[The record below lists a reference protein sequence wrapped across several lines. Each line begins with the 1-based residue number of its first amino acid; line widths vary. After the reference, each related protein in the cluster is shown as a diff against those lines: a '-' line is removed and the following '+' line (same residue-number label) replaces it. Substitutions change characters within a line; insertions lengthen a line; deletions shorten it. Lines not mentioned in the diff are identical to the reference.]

1 MANKIKVKLIL
12 ELREAHMSQRA
23 IAATRHMSRSS
34 VSDVFRIANEKSICY
49 SDVRDMTEDEVYQL
63 FYPAKHP
70 DLEQMYCLP
79 DYSGVHAELRKVGVT
94 LKLLW
99 QEYQAECRGKGALP
113 VGYSKYCDDYA
124 RYVQAMALTNHLIH
138 KPGARCE
145 VDWSGPTMK
154 YVDTDTGEVRKVYLF
169 VATLPYSQYSYVEP
183 CLDMKQN
190 TWLQCHVNMYQ
201 FFHGVP
207 VRTIC
212 DNLKT
217 GVIKHPKEGDIV
229 LNSAYEEL
237 GNHYCTAIMPTGIKK
252 PKQKASV
259 EGTVGKIATAIIAK
273 LRNETFESFGGLK
286 SAVGNAL
293 AEFNTALFQKREGSR
308 HLIWL
313 EEKSYLRGLPH
324 MPYEICEW
332 KHSVKVYP
340 NSHIVF
346 RKNNYSCPYHYCG
359 REVSVKVTDT
369 LLEIYHNHERIA
381 THAKFPEYRTN
392 AWSTHKEDMPD
403 EYNQPEWDDRRIKL
417 WAASIGENTAEV
429 IDRIFRGVNI
439 KEQAYNSS
447 LSVLKL
453 AKAYSDRRLE
463 VACEVAMKSIQVP
476 RYQHLKA
483 ILSGNQDIIYLE
495 QKQGQMLREKN
506 SYAGGYIR
514 GARYYG
520 GRDND
525 K

>member
-1 MANKIKVKLIL
+1 MANRIKVKLIL
-12 ELREAHMSQRA
+12 ELRDARMSQRS

-34 VSDVFRIANEKSICY
+34 VSDVFSIASEKSICY

-63 FYPAKHP
+63 FYPAKHADP
-70 DLEQMYCLP
+70 GQMYCLP

-99 QEYQAECRGKGALP
+99 QEYQADCINNGTLP

-124 RYVQAMALTNHLIH
+124 KYVESLALTNHLIH

-145 VDWSGPTMK
+145 VDWSGPTMN
-154 YVDTDTGEVRKVYLF
+154 YVDTDTGEVIKVYLF

-190 TWLQCHVNMYQ
+190 TWLRCHVGMYQ
-201 FFHGVP
+201 YFGGVP
-207 VRTIC
+207 IRTVC

-229 LNSAYEEL
+229 LNAAYEEL
-237 GNHYCTAIMPTGIKK
+237 GNHYCTAIMPTGVRK

-273 LRNETFESFGGLK
+273 LRNEMFESFGGLK
-286 SAVGNAL
+286 SAVAKAL
-293 AEFNTALFQKREGSR
+293 NEFNAAPFQKRDGSR
-308 HLIWL
+308 HLVWL
-313 EEKSYLRGLPH
+313 EEKAYLRGLPH

-332 KHSVKVYP
+332 KHGVKVYP

-346 RKNNYSCPYHYCG
+346 AKNNYSCPYHYRG
-359 REVSVKVTDT
+359 REVSAKVTGT
-369 LLEIYHNHERIA
+369 LLEIYYNHERIA
-381 THAKFPEYRTN
+381 THTKFPEYRTN
-392 AWSTHKEDMPD
+392 GFSTHKEDMPD
-403 EYNQPEWDDRRIKL
+403 EYNQPEWDDRRIKR
-417 WAASIGENTAEV
+417 WAADIGENTAEA
-429 IDRIFRGVNI
+429 IDRIFRGVSI

-453 AKAYSDRRLE
+453 SKAYSPERLE
-463 VACEVAMKSIQVP
+463 VACEIAMKSIRVP
-476 RYQHLKA
+476 RYHHLKA
-483 ILSGNQDIIYLE
+483 ILSGNQDIIHLE
-495 QKQGQMLREKN
+495 QKQGQVLREKN
-506 SYAGGYIR
+506 SNAGGYVR
-514 GARYYG
+514 GAGYYG
-520 GRDND
+520 GRDD
-525 K
+525 G